1 MAKKAAM
8 AILASFALAACDT
21 GLGESIDTSV
31 PTVSIS
37 APAAS
42 AVLSGEVKVEGTCF
56 DDKKIARVVIK
67 VTNTGNN
74 EVIGTY
80 DAAIAG
86 NNWTLSLNKPTAGSY
101 PLKDGTYSA
110 NVVCYDGAGRQ
121 SVAASRVFE
130 IDNTPPVFCV
140 TSPNS
145 IEISDPA
152 AYGRSVK
159 IRGEIADDH
168 PISSMDIRVFK
179 YENSAATEITGLF
192 AKTSFSGFET
202 AGGTEVK
209 IAQYFPLDQIPENG
223 SDDYLLYKNYMAM
236 YDGVE
241 IGKTVN
247 FYIFPFLT
255 DAAGNVSSNCYIQT
269 QLKKLVS
276 DACNIETTSDSL
288 QTAQFKKMIN
298 GSYKLDELTAEQV
311 GLVKTILSGDFVQ
324 SSYKYLSHMDEK
336 DSGVTSSN
344 CLLAMSVNANNS
356 PMYEF
361 GGYTVDSGFTEAS
374 AGGQITVRVSAG
386 LDGTPIVQNT
396 LRAQLWECDDTLAII
411 DPTKPSYSSDNDDFN
426 VTDGTTNVKDLTQSV
441 TTGTYTVTLPLSLV
455 GGTHYLLTATGVDED
470 GNDLYS
476 DTPYAFMVTVSA
488 NVPTVDF
495 DGQFFVRAL
504 AVSSAT
510 APEDCYQAVIDIEDK
525 TEKSMKQ
532 SGSYVQVTPLLYTGY
547 YAAKTALAKKTPVW
561 TGSPVIINDT
571 EIVEVS
577 AGTYKANVKLNL
589 FDFSPYAADNYT
601 VALKILAKNKVASSE
616 AVTYIFWVD
625 NAKPNLS
632 VTSPNNGSMI
642 METDPNYSAGDGK
655 YTARGYWSDVD
666 GSGTYRLWVS
676 KTQSSAPAFAYSKCG
691 ASESADGHSVY
702 YEKKAKDAYLPLG
715 VLAAGTDVSKY
726 YTLTWPTTDWTEI
739 TGVSQTASQTNW
751 NAPFAVTESENQTL
765 AFVAMDAAGNVSDIG
780 PNQKRTGISFDFG
793 VPTLALTAEP
803 SASAGAQVKQYYT
816 AANNKDA
823 EGYLCFEITAE
834 DTFKI
839 ASLGITAEVTK
850 NGATT
855 VLTEDNPSFGFK
867 IASTSATDKKIVKT
881 VRIKADQAIGIG
893 DGDWVIKAVALDA
906 WGRKAERTQNPL
918 LSTTIDCLNPAF
930 VNYSAATPI
939 AFGKNADGLLSAWH
953 KDQTLTITGKVSE
966 LTSGLDTVYYWL
978 KYPSRTDPLPSD
990 LTDGSADGSV
1000 TIGGSK
1006 GTEILYKIMPDKF
1019 EEGEHNIL
1027 YVQAIDQAKNKN
1039 GMTPYEI
1046 KVDQTPPMVSAAW
1059 YTYDGGDTMNAAAG
1073 SVMTNKTAGLTLTLY
1088 GAASDS
1094 LSGLKTLL
1102 FKVGNLQLEGVSFAY
1117 STAESSTAS
1126 EYKAATYQSF
1136 DEIADKTAIKS
1147 WKAVVANEKLLEGD
1161 LFVSANDDAGNSSE
1175 QKAFAIVVDTEPPT
1189 IELTSPKTLE
1199 DGQTGN
1205 VSAING
1211 SVNFK
1216 GKAGDDKGLSRLAVS
1231 YSPDK
1236 TAWTQLADIS
1246 DSSMY
1251 NWSVLQ
1257 DVTTQSGDSFKMLGY
1272 DNLYAGEAKPLYIKL
1287 VATDKANNI
1296 KEKIYKYSID
1306 PKGDRPK
1313 VTITNVALEDMASGL
1328 PAWRTGTSD
1337 IYGSVFDDDD
1347 TTNLVLKYKR
1357 ADDADWTPLTLT
1369 GTSFTI
1375 TGLAEGQHTL
1385 LFQVTDGAGTVF
1397 TSNQSASYI
1406 SPMLYGKKDGADSG
1420 AFEDGDTRLYVKIDT
1435 EAPATGAKAYYKY
1448 SKQKAAYGEPL
1459 NALGTIGGDA
1469 TMFKYKVNAK
1479 DTNGIKGV
1487 TVSMKYKDASGFDKE
1502 ISTTGSV
1509 PSAPIDGQAGY
1520 EGFEVE
1526 GFDISAVPSGAY
1538 NATIEVE
1545 DKAGLKKTGT
1555 IQIAIDNTPPEVTIN
1570 SPAEAKKVLG
1580 TSTTVY
1586 GGANEFGT
1594 TKEGGKT
1601 VSTIYYALS
1610 PIGKSDTV
1618 TSLPEKFNYYYDVSQ
1633 GKNVSIPEV
1642 KIGDQGKNYGYQLFK
1657 DASVTWTVTFDG
1669 DLSGSGTRAPRLN
1682 DYLAS
1687 YGIAT
1692 AADIQSGAFE
1702 NLVRMYVWI
1711 KVVDAVGNVT
1721 EVCRGLN
1728 VDPQGDR
1735 PEIEISYPESN
1746 GKTVGGTVNLNG
1758 SVTDPANAN
1767 PIEKDTVWL
1776 QIISDKVT
1784 GHGSYNYDA
1793 STAADPTGFTVK
1805 AKDVQSWVGYNKAGT
1820 PLYKVYKMKDYII
1833 GGTNTPLNDPTA
1845 AAVTDAD
1852 AKDYGILAAFGATNW
1867 NLAINSASEF
1877 NKDDDTNQVA
1887 VCVYAYNGKFSVPTY
1902 RVMTFD
1908 ADAPEMSER
1917 YLRQFN
1923 GSVISASRAYTDN
1936 IYVMDKN
1943 EAGTTDTW
1951 YISFKLTDSDKI
1963 AKIGFSNSSALD
1975 AKTKAGP
1982 AKDSSYC
1989 EPVTPGDYGVI
2000 VVSYPLNSLGGA
2012 DGKESLYVY
2021 YEDAKD
2027 TNPGSG
2033 HYSFVVNHDNTSP
2046 VLTTSG
2052 ADYNINPDVCN
2063 KDGWYT
2069 LGSKAEEGSS
2079 ESGFAS
2085 VVVYFLRKNSNKVF
2099 DPMYSKGYKIGD
2111 KDVYYSLT
2119 NASDISYKEGLYWR
2133 KKAVSAALENNA
2145 TTLTLSASDPN
2156 VHTGGLVKIMGV
2168 NYRIKS
2174 ASGTSVV
2181 LASDIGVVTQSGKT
2195 VDAYF
2200 ALGNVVDNKIKE
2212 SAGEGFAK
2220 KTTPGYGHGYG
2231 SKTPAHDNDD
2241 GDLMI
2246 EKAVTTGTQ
2255 TIWEAVID
2263 SKNIPDGPIDICYT
2277 VYDAAG
2283 NYATG
2288 SVTNKD
2294 DGAFVAN
2301 NAPKIANVT
2310 VGSDLNGNDT
2320 IDASEKHT
2328 WFATSIKSWD
2338 EALKE
2343 ITIQG
2348 ETAASAYI
2356 SAKGKTAITPE
2367 ILGGNGDLYYYYSY
2381 PAAASATNYV
2391 TGYNKTVFMA
2401 SDTGT
2406 SGSREDQEA
2415 GKSADITLQ
2424 VGDLKKAWKG
2434 TGKYEFKIYDST
2446 EDTIGVPGLTPTVT
2460 TPTSQ
2465 HADITLYM
2473 DNQADDTSA
2482 PTGEIQRFYWKDIND
2497 NSIYGSDSASD
2508 AKDLLGHIELEG
2520 ELPNENF
2527 KRDSGEY
2534 DKDPKVSGKIV
2545 LRGKA
2550 FDAVRLDSLYI
2561 SLPGFT
2567 GLTGLPT
2574 TGNITKD
2581 SKTFYKLA
2589 VFDPATSKWS
2599 DSDDEETPKT
2609 IDANGWR
2616 FNVES
2621 DKFEKDGHYVTWALE
2636 LDTNKYNRTVS
2647 EKTVHAGNDVL
2658 LEFMSKDMG
2667 QPTCPAASGTKP
2679 QKYTG
2684 VDGTTKY
2691 AATEFASG
2699 KTSDYSG
2706 DGGYRMDIVPY
2717 ITKVYTNLATA
2728 SASNWSVYNRTAGGA
2743 YPVYVYKNSTTSA
2756 TAMED
2761 GESETVQVY
2770 GFNLTALQYDADEL
2784 NAVAAAERQDKNA
2797 AYDCYSFAAGALT
2810 GSKAVDFN
2818 VGGVETLN
2826 NKNANDAK
2834 GDYAGTPAASPST
2847 QEELEAEYGIYANYY
2862 NRLPNDSNNNRLND
2876 DVKFDV
2882 WQLNNSAAVP
2892 ISNKIVDPVMKI
2904 NPNSGKLGFAF
2915 ENDPTYFSMPNG
2927 KAGQD
2932 GERSYDYWAGC
2943 YDKMTVPS
2951 FDYTDQGEVVALAQ
2965 GNDISAS
2972 NADNFTFYYSKWG
2985 TSTDSKKPAGSS
2997 TQVNGYGLEQIGYKY
3012 GNKNYWDK
3020 SRFQGTSVVSANK
3033 RVYLA
3038 YYDRVT
3044 SQIRFRSSL
3053 GIDMPDSIPG
3063 RVDISK
3069 TFSLG
3074 NNFQM
3079 VVSAPS
3085 AAHPT
3090 ASFQLQQKSD
3100 NKWNN
3105 VETNNNYIKLTK
3117 KLADGTYDEI
3127 KSANAKSFNIS
3138 YLALGEYRIECKGT
3152 YNNNTYNATR
3162 DFILNGIGNISS
3174 LNNRSDDHSLLSLKV
3189 PVANA
3194 QIFAA
3199 ESCAMSTKAT
3209 DYKPG
3214 EHLCLAAKD
3223 GKGLSGD
3230 DLVVMVWY
3238 DGTDCYYS
3246 YNTTPSTDRSPD
3258 GKDREL
3264 NKFDGTTGWSKPHK
3278 IFSGAGQYCK
3288 VAFDFGGGV
3297 HIAAYDSENSCVR
3310 YAYSVSPTDYS
3321 KFKTCIVGAR
3331 DAGGSYLTLDVA
3343 LNDSGVAV
3351 PQIGYYSTSAKPV
3364 LAKYNGPDMKYP
3376 ATTANS
3382 MTGAVGKYMTG
3393 VWEISVVPSTS
3404 VISLDR
3410 VNVALRKD
3418 SSGRAAAP
3426 ATGTSYYYNNASGYS
3441 SDSYGVVYGL
3451 ANTNAVMGYCRA
3463 VGAKTYIETA
3473 QKKELPSPAP

>member
-1 MAKKAAM
+1 MKRDLSVRRKTQRLLMAKKAAI

-179 YENSAATEITGLF
+179 YENGAATEITGLF

-236 YDGVE
+236 YNGVE

-276 DACNIETTSDSL
+276 DECNIETTSDSL

-336 DSGVTSSN
+336 DPGVTSSN

-411 DPTKPSYSSDNDDFN
+411 DPTKPSYSSDNNDF
-426 VTDGTTNVKDLTQSV
+426 VVADGTTNVKDLTQSV

-510 APEDCYQAVIDIEDK
+510 AAEDCYQAVIDIEDK

-577 AGTYKANVKLNL
+577 VGTYKANVNLNL

-616 AVTYIFWVD
+616 AATYIFWVD

-655 YTARGYWSDVD
+655 YTARGHWSDVD

-676 KTQSSAPAFAYSKCG
+676 KTQSSAPAFTYSKCG

-715 VLAAGTDVSKY
+715 VLAVGTDVSKY

-839 ASLGITAEVTK
+839 SSLGITAQVTK
-850 NGATT
+850 NGVTT

-867 IASTSATDKKIVKT
+867 IASTSATAKKIVKT
-881 VRIKADQAIGIG
+881 VRIKADQASGIG

-906 WGRKAERTQNPL
+906 WGRKVERTQNPL

-1019 EEGEHNIL
+1019 EEGEHNFL

-1059 YTYDGGDTMNAAAG
+1059 YTYDDGDTMNAAAG

-1117 STAESSTAS
+1117 STAASSTAS
-1126 EYKAATYQSF
+1126 EYKVATYQSF
-1136 DEIADKTAIKS
+1136 DEIADKTTIKS

-1272 DNLYAGEAKPLYIKL
+1272 DDLYAGVAKPLYIKL

-1406 SPMLYGKKDGADSG
+1406 SPMLYGKKEGADSG

-1487 TVSMKYKDASGFDKE
+1487 TVSMKYKDASGDDIE
-1502 ISTTGSV
+1502 ISKTGSV

-1610 PIGKSDTV
+1610 PIGNDTV
-1618 TSLPEKFNYYYDVSQ
+1618 SSLPEKFNYYYDVSQ
-1633 GKNVSIPEV
+1633 GKKVTIPEV

-1669 DLSGSGTRAPRLN
+1669 DLGGSGTRAPRLN

-1784 GHGSYNYDA
+1784 EHGSYTYDA
-1793 STAADPTGFTVK
+1793 STAADPTDFTVNK
-1805 AKDVQSWVGYNKAGT
+1805 KDVQSWVGYKKDGT
-1820 PLYKVYKMKDYII
+1820 TLYNVYKMKDYKI
-1833 GGTNTPLNDPTA
+1833 GETNTPLNDTTA

-1852 AKDYGILAAFGATNW
+1852 AKDYGILAEFGGTNW

-1989 EPVTPGDYGVI
+1989 KPVTPGDYGVI

-2212 SAGEGFAK
+2212 SAGEKFEKETAS
-2220 KTTPGYGHGYG
+2220 GYGHGYG
-2231 SKTPAHDNDD
+2231 KNTPAHDNDD

-2328 WFATSIKSWD
+2328 WFATSIKSWE

-2446 EDTIGVPGLTPTVT
+2446 EDTIGVPDLSETVK

-2482 PTGEIQRFYWKDIND
+2482 PTGEIQRFYWNDIND

-2527 KRDSGEY
+2527 YRDSGEY

-2589 VFDPATSKWS
+2589 AFDPATGKWS
-2599 DSDDEETPKT
+2599 DSDDEETPRT
-2609 IDANGWR
+2609 IDDNGWR

-2621 DKFEKDGHYVTWALE
+2621 DKFEKDGHHATWSLE
-2636 LDTNKYNRTVS
+2636 LDTSKYNRTVDAS
-2647 EKTVHAGNDVL
+2647 AVHAGNDVL
-2658 LEFMSKDMG
+2658 IEFISKDMG
-2667 QPTCPAASGTKP
+2667 QPACPAPSQTKP

-2706 DGGYRMDIVPY
+2706 NGGYRMDIVPY
-2717 ITKVYTNLATA
+2717 ITKVYTYLAKA
-2728 SASNWSVYNRTAGGA
+2728 SPNNWSTINRTAGGA
-2743 YPVYVYKNSTTSA
+2743 YPVYVYKNSTASA

-2761 GESETVQVY
+2761 GESEVVKVY
-2770 GFNLTALQYDADEL
+2770 GFNLTGLKQGE
-2784 NAVAAAERQDKNA
+2784 
-2797 AYDCYSFAAGALT
+2797 SALT
-2810 GSKAVDFN
+2810 VAGDGGYNFEAGKLEGSQAIVFN
-2818 VGGVETLN
+2818 AGGVETLN

-2834 GDYAGTPAASPST
+2834 GAYVDPTGKISL
-2847 QEELEAEYGIYANYY
+2847 EEEYSVYANYY

-2876 DVKFDV
+2876 DIKFDV

-2904 NPNSGKLGFAF
+2904 NPKSGKLGFAF

-2943 YDKMTVPS
+2943 YDKITVPA
-2951 FDYTDQGEVVALAQ
+2951 FDYIYSATDQGEVVALAQ
-2965 GNDISAS
+2965 GNDISGV
-2972 NADNFTFYYSKWG
+2972 NADNFLFYYSKWG
-2985 TSTDSKKPAGSS
+2985 SRHAVDATG
-2997 TQVNGYGLEQIGYKY
+2997 TQNNGNALEQIGYKT
-3012 GNKNYWDK
+3012 GGKNYWDK
-3020 SRFQGTSVVSANK
+3020 SRFQGTSVVSAEK

-3038 YYDRVT
+3038 YYDRVS

-3053 GIDMPDSIPG
+3053 QNTVPDAI
-3063 RVDISK
+3063 
-3069 TFSLG
+3069 
-3074 NNFQM
+3074 
-3079 VVSAPS
+3079 
-3085 AAHPT
+3085 
-3090 ASFQLQQKSD
+3090 
-3100 NKWNN
+3100 
-3105 VETNNNYIKLTK
+3105 
-3117 KLADGTYDEI
+3117 
-3127 KSANAKSFNIS
+3127 
-3138 YLALGEYRIECKGT
+3138 
-3152 YNNNTYNATR
+3152 
-3162 DFILNGIGNISS
+3162 NGAFGNIVSR
-3174 LNNRSDDHSLLSLKV
+3174 NNRSTDHGIPNWAN

-3199 ESCAMSTKAT
+3199 ESCDLSTITTK
-3209 DYKPG
+3209 YKPG
-3214 EHLCLAAKD
+3214 QHLCLAAKAGD
-3223 GKGLSGD
+3223 GDNLTGGGKD
-3230 DLVVMVWY
+3230 DLVVIVWY
-3238 DGTDCYYS
+3238 DGNDCYYS
-3246 YNTTPSTDRSPD
+3246 YNRSPSTDRAK
-3258 GKDREL
+3258 GT
-3264 NKFDGTTGWSKPHK
+3264 NKFDRTTGWADAKK
-3278 IFSGAGQYCK
+3278 IFSGGGAYCK
-3288 VAFDFGGGV
+3288 VAFDYYGGV
-3297 HIAAYDSENSCVR
+3297 HIAAYDADNSCIR
-3310 YAYSVSPTDYS
+3310 YAYSDNPIDYS
-3321 KFKTCIVGAR
+3321 KFKTCMVNAR

-3343 LNDSGVAV
+3343 RDAKTGFSV
-3351 PQIGYYSTSAKPV
+3351 PQIGYYSSSKPV
-3364 LAKYNGPDMKYP
+3364 LAKYNGPNLMYP
-3376 ATTANS
+3376 ETTADS
-3382 MTGAVGKYMTG
+3382 MTGADGKFMTG
-3393 VWEISVVPSTS
+3393 VWEISAVPSTS
-3404 VISLDR
+3404 VISKDR
-3410 VNVALRKD
+3410 VNVALRKGSD
-3418 SSGRAAAP
+3418 GYATAP
-3426 ATGTSYYYNNASGYS
+3426 ATGVSYYYNNASGYDS
-3441 SDSYGVVYGL
+3441 NSYGVVYGL

-3463 VGAKTYIETA
+3463 DGAKTYIETA